1 MLFRVPVVAVQNYS
15 VGGATDTTAWNLFLD
30 AGGVAGW
37 HPQTANI
44 RLMALPP
51 VVLLTRAVLRLE
63 CSLDC
68 ISGSPTKYFHF
79 LTVSVSF

>member
-44 RLMALPP
+44 RLMALPQ
-51 VVLLTRAVLRLE
+51 VVLLIILL
-63 CSLDC
+63 L
-68 ISGSPTKYFHF
+68 
-79 LTVSVSF
+79 

>member
-1 MLFRVPVVAVQNYS
+1 MPSHIISSYMSYSPSGPLAQCCFAVQNCS

-37 HPQTANI
+37 HSQTANI

-51 VVLLTRAVLRLE
+51 VVLLIILL
-63 CSLDC
+63 L
-68 ISGSPTKYFHF
+68 
-79 LTVSVSF
+79 